1 MYFAYHC
8 VHIGFSSLACRN
20 LNVFVQRDYKI
31 VKSQLRFSQGQFYD
45 HKGFSQ
51 AQVGTFLAALSP
63 SCSDPIAPPPGG
75 YYIER
80 TLILPYFFIWMK
92 VNFAQMN
99 SLTLRECS
107 KFTETCTGML
117 IGVWMGEYFFD
128 SSFGGVAVPFFASRF
143 VFFGGWQ
150 WPFLGTYWGT

>member
-51 AQVGTFLAALSP
+51 AQVGTFLAAPSP
-63 SCSDPIAPPPGG
+63 SCLDPIAPWGLLYRKNPH
-75 YYIER
+75 IAV
-80 TLILPYFFIWMK
+80 FFY
-92 VNFAQMN
+92 
-99 SLTLRECS
+99 LDES
-107 KFTETCTGML
+107 KFCTNKFFNIKGML
-117 IGVWMGEYFFD
+117 KIYRNLYWDVDWGVD
-128 SSFGGVAVPFFASRF
+128 GGVLF
-143 VFFGGWQ
+143 
-150 WPFLGTYWGT
+150 